1 MTANGTLP
9 ASEPATVEIRFR
21 SGTLEIEG
29 IPAGFV
35 GLPSA
40 CAWDERT
47 ACFRAPASAYV
58 DLVQT
63 LRRLKITYAD
73 QARQYETLTA
83 GAVVRREPRP
93 YQSEALSAWD
103 AAGGRGVVVLPTGAG
118 KTLVAHMAID
128 LRRRST
134 LVVTPTLDLVRQ
146 WHDGLVS
153 SFGVAVGI
161 IGGGDYDLRPL
172 TVTTYDSA
180 YLHMEHLGARFGLLV
195 FDECHHLPSASY
207 SLSARLAIAPFRLGL
222 TATPER
228 DAWATRSLAPKNV
241 DGADALD
248 DLVGPVIYR
257 KDIVSLSGEYLSS
270 YETVRV
276 VVDLSPA
283 ERAEYAAERALY
295 RLFLDANGIS
305 MASPHGWTEFII
317 RSSRNPEGRR
327 AFEAYQR
334 QRAIAFTAPAKLDY
348 VERLLHQHRR
358 DHAIIFTQ
366 DNATVHLVAR
376 RFLLPAITHQTR
388 VSERSEILDGLAQGR
403 YTAIAT
409 SKVLN
414 EGVDVPEANVAIVM
428 SGSGSVRE
436 HVQRLGRI
444 LRKRDGK
451 QAILYELV
459 AGGTSETFTSQR
471 RREHIAYR

>member
-1 MTANGTLP
+1 
-9 ASEPATVEIRFR
+9 
-21 SGTLEIEG
+21 
-29 IPAGFV
+29 
-35 GLPSA
+35 
-40 CAWDERT
+40 
-47 ACFRAPASAYV
+47 
-58 DLVQT
+58 
-63 LRRLKITYAD
+63 
-73 QARQYETLTA
+73 
-83 GAVVRREPRP
+83 
-93 YQSEALSAWD
+93 
-103 AAGGRGVVVLPTGAG
+103 
-118 KTLVAHMAID
+118 MAID

-146 WHDGLVS
+146 WYDGLLAT
-153 SFGVAVGI
+153 FGAPVGI
-161 IGGGDYDLRPL
+161 IGGGEYDVRPL

-180 YLHMEHLGARFGLLV
+180 YLHMENLGARFGLLV
-195 FDECHHLPSASY
+195 FDECHHLPSPSY
-207 SLSARLAIAPFRLGL
+207 SLSARLALAPFRLGL

-228 DAWATRSLAPKNV
+228 DAWATRRLVPESSG
-241 DGADALD
+241 DDSALD
-248 DLVGPVIYR
+248 ELIGPIVYR
-257 KDIVSLSGEYLSS
+257 KDIVALSGDYLSS

-295 RLFLDANGIS
+295 RQFLDANGIS

-317 RSSRNPEGRR
+317 RSSRNAEGRR
-327 AFEAYQR
+327 AFEAYRR

-358 DHAIIFTQ
+358 DRAIIFTQ

-451 QAILYELV
+451 RAILYELI
-459 AGGTSETFTSQR
+459 ADGTSEAFTSQR

>member
-1 MTANGTLP
+1 MTAIPSPTDP
-9 ASEPATVEIRFR
+9 TAVEIRFR
-21 SGTLEIEG
+21 AGTLEIAG
-29 IPAGFV
+29 VPAAFA

-40 CAWDERT
+40 CVWDERT
-47 ACFRAPASAYV
+47 ACFRAPASAYAG
-58 DLVQT
+58 LIHT
-63 LRRLKITYAD
+63 LLRLKIAYLD
-73 QARQYETLTA
+73 QARKYETLAT
-83 GAVVRREPRP
+83 GAAVRREPRP
-93 YQSEALSAWD
+93 YQNEALAAWQ

-146 WHDGLVS
+146 WYDGLLAT
-153 SFGVAVGI
+153 FGAPVGI
-161 IGGGDYDLRPL
+161 IGGGEYDLRPL

-180 YLHMEHLGARFGLLV
+180 YLHMENLGARFGLLV

-207 SLSARLAIAPFRLGL
+207 SLAARLAIAPFRLGL

-228 DAWATRSLAPKNV
+228 DTWTTDGLAPEEAG
-241 DGADALD
+241 DAFADLI
-248 DLVGPVIYR
+248 GPIVYR
-257 KDIVSLSGEYLSS
+257 KDIVALSGDYLSG

-295 RLFLDANGIS
+295 RQFLDDNGIS
-305 MASPHGWTEFII
+305 MASPRGWTEFII
-317 RSSRNPEGRR
+317 RSSRNAEGRR
-327 AFEAYQR
+327 AFDAYRR
-334 QRAIAFTAPAKLDY
+334 QRAIAFTTPAKLDY

-358 DHAIIFTQ
+358 DRAIIFTQ

-388 VSERSEILDGLAQGR
+388 VSERSEILDGLSKGR

-451 QAILYELV
+451 RAILYELI
-459 AGGTSETFTSQR
+459 AGGTSEAFTSQR

>member
-283 ERAEYAAERALY
+283 ERAEYAAERARY
-295 RLFLDANGIS
+295 RQFLEANGIS

-317 RSSRNPEGRR
+317 RSSRNAEGRR
-327 AFEAYQR
+327 AFEAYRR

-358 DHAIIFTQ
+358 DRAIIFTR
-366 DNATVHLVAR
+366 TTPLCIWWPGVFSCR
-376 RFLLPAITHQTR
+376 PSRTR
-388 VSERSEILDGLAQGR
+388 PG
-403 YTAIAT
+403 
-409 SKVLN
+409 
-414 EGVDVPEANVAIVM
+414 
-428 SGSGSVRE
+428 
-436 HVQRLGRI
+436 
-444 LRKRDGK
+444 
-451 QAILYELV
+451 
-459 AGGTSETFTSQR
+459 
-471 RREHIAYR
+471 

>member
-1 MTANGTLP
+1 VTVNATLP
-9 ASEPATVEIRFR
+9 PEPRAVEIRFR
-21 SGTLEIEG
+21 SGTLEIG
-29 IPAGFV
+29 GVPASFI

-40 CAWDERT
+40 CVWDERT
-47 ACFRAPASAYV
+47 ACFRAPAASYA
-58 DLVQT
+58 DLIKT
-63 LRRLKITYAD
+63 LLRLKIAYSD
-73 QARQYETLTA
+73 QARRYETLTA

-93 YQSEALSAWD
+93 YQNEALAAWE

-146 WHDGLVS
+146 WHDGLVAT
-153 SFGVAVGI
+153 FGAPVGI
-161 IGGGDYDLRPL
+161 IGGGEYDLRPL

-180 YLHMEHLGARFGLLV
+180 YLHMENLGARFGLLV

-207 SLSARLAIAPFRLGL
+207 SLSARLALAPFRLGL

-228 DAWATRSLAPKNV
+228 DGWTTRGQAPEG
-241 DGADALD
+241 DGDTNALD
-248 DLVGPVIYR
+248 GLVGPIVYR
-257 KDIVSLSGEYLSS
+257 KDIVSLSGDYLSS

-276 VVDLSPA
+276 VVELSPA

-295 RLFLDANGIS
+295 RQFLEANGIS

-317 RSSRNPEGRR
+317 RSSRNAEGRR
-327 AFEAYQR
+327 AFEAYRR

-348 VERLLHQHRR
+348 VERLLHQHRHDR
-358 DHAIIFTQ
+358 AIIFTQ
-366 DNATVHLVAR
+366 DNATVHLVAM

-388 VSERSEILDGLAQGR
+388 VSERSEILDGLAKGR

>member
-1 MTANGTLP
+1 M
-9 ASEPATVEIRFR
+9 
-21 SGTLEIEG
+21 
-29 IPAGFV
+29 
-35 GLPSA
+35 
-40 CAWDERT
+40 
-47 ACFRAPASAYV
+47 
-58 DLVQT
+58 
-63 LRRLKITYAD
+63 RRLKIAYLD
-73 QARQYETLTA
+73 QARRYETLSA

-93 YQSEALSAWD
+93 YQSEALAAWD

-146 WHDGLVS
+146 WHDGLAAT
-153 SFGVAVGI
+153 FGVPVGI

-180 YLHMEHLGARFGLLV
+180 YLHMENLGARFGLLV

-207 SLSARLAIAPFRLGL
+207 SLSARLALAPFRLGL

-228 DAWATRSLAPKNV
+228 DAWATRGLAPE
-241 DGADALD
+241 GAAA
-248 DLVGPVIYR
+248 PTR
-257 KDIVSLSGEYLSS
+257 WTNSSAPSSTARTSCALSGELPL
-270 YETVRV
+270 ELRN
-276 VVDLSPA
+276 
-283 ERAEYAAERALY
+283 RA
-295 RLFLDANGIS
+295 
-305 MASPHGWTEFII
+305 
-317 RSSRNPEGRR
+317 GRR
-327 AFEAYQR
+327 RSLARRARGIRGRARAVSAVSRR
-334 QRAIAFTAPAKLDY
+334 QRHFHGQPARVDRVHHPILAQCRRPTRLRSLPAPARDRVHRPGQAGL
-348 VERLLHQHRR
+348 RGTAAAPTSPRPRHHLHPGQRHR
-358 DHAIIFTQ
+358 ASGGQ
-366 DNATVHLVAR
+366 ALS
-376 RFLLPAITHQTR
+376 LPAITHQTR
-388 VSERSEILDGLAQGR
+388 VSERSEILDGLAKGR

>member
-1 MTANGTLP
+1 VTANATLP
-9 ASEPATVEIRFR
+9 PEPPAVEIRFR
-21 SGTLEIEG
+21 SGTLEIG
-29 IPAGFV
+29 GVPASFI

-40 CAWDERT
+40 CSWDERT
-47 ACFRAPASAYV
+47 ACFRAPAAAYAQ
-58 DLVQT
+58 LIHT
-63 LRRLKITYAD
+63 LRRLKIAYLD
-73 QARQYETLTA
+73 QARRYETLTA

-93 YQSEALSAWD
+93 YQSEALAAWV

-146 WHDGLVS
+146 WHDGLVAT
-153 SFGVAVGI
+153 FGALVGI

-180 YLHMEHLGARFGLLV
+180 YLHMENLGARFGLLV
-195 FDECHHLPSASY
+195 FDECHHLPSANY
-207 SLSARLAIAPFRLGL
+207 SLSARLALAPFRLGL

-228 DAWATRSLAPKNV
+228 DAWTTRGLAPEG
-241 DGADALD
+241 DGGALD
-248 DLVGPVIYR
+248 ELIGPIVYR
-257 KDIVSLSGEYLSS
+257 KDIVSLSGDYLSS

-295 RLFLDANGIS
+295 RNFLDANGIS

-317 RSSRNPEGRR
+317 RSSRNAEGRR
-327 AFEAYQR
+327 AFEAYRR
-334 QRAIAFTAPAKLDY
+334 QRTIAFTAPAKLDY

-358 DHAIIFTQ
+358 DRAIIFTQ

-388 VSERSEILDGLAQGR
+388 VSERSEILDGLVKGR

-444 LRKRDGK
+444 LRKREGK

>member
-1 MTANGTLP
+1 MTANRTSPPSELP
-9 ASEPATVEIRFR
+9 AVAIRFR

-73 QARQYETLTA
+73 QARRYETLPA

-93 YQSEALSAWD
+93 YQDEALVAWD

-118 KTLVAHMAID
+118 KTLVAHLAID

-180 YLHMEHLGARFGLLV
+180 YLHMENLGARFGLLV
-195 FDECHHLPSASY
+195 FDECHHLPSTSY

-228 DAWATRSLAPKNV
+228 DAWATRGVAPESGSAPRTGPSSGSATPGFIHLA
-241 DGADALD
+241 
-248 DLVGPVIYR
+248 
-257 KDIVSLSGEYLSS
+257 SF
-270 YETVRV
+270 
-276 VVDLSPA
+276 SPA
-283 ERAEYAAERALY
+283 A
-295 RLFLDANGIS
+295 
-305 MASPHGWTEFII
+305 
-317 RSSRNPEGRR
+317 
-327 AFEAYQR
+327 
-334 QRAIAFTAPAKLDY
+334 
-348 VERLLHQHRR
+348 VEP
-358 DHAIIFTQ
+358 
-366 DNATVHLVAR
+366 AR
-376 RFLLPAITHQTR
+376 RRPHR
-388 VSERSEILDGLAQGR
+388 VPPGLCP
-403 YTAIAT
+403 
-409 SKVLN
+409 S
-414 EGVDVPEANVAIVM
+414 P
-428 SGSGSVRE
+428 
-436 HVQRLGRI
+436 
-444 LRKRDGK
+444 
-451 QAILYELV
+451 
-459 AGGTSETFTSQR
+459 
-471 RREHIAYR
+471 